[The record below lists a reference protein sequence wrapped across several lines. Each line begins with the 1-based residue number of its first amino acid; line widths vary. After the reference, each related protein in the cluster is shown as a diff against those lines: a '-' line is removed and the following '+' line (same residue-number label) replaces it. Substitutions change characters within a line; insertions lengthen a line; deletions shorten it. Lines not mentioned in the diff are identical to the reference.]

1 MEKSK
6 NEEQQP
12 RRKSLAEISALPDDP
27 RIHSTGQSVRFVFSP
42 EDMKKMEGMTS
53 MEKADYKDYLI
64 TEGKYKKIIID
75 KSPKNEKERNKE

>member
-1 MEKSK
+1 
-6 NEEQQP
+6 
-12 RRKSLAEISALPDDP
+12 
-27 RIHSTGQSVRFVFSP
+27 
-42 EDMKKMEGMTS
+42 MKKMEGMTS